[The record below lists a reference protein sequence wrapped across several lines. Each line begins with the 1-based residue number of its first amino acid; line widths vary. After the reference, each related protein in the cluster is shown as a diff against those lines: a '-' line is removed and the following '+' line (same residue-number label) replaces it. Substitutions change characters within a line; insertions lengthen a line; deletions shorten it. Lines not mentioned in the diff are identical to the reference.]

1 MATPRSATYSGVEV
15 KAGLFLA
22 FCAALFVGMLLLYGK
37 VGRMWRERQDLHVLF
52 SSIEALGPDA
62 PVRLNGVDVG
72 RVKTRAIVHL
82 DEKTMEHLR
91 KLTPSDLDFLPL
103 DDEVRRK
110 LRLVPDAEFDGAC
123 RASLQGKTMIL
134 LVLEVLQEGNWRRY
148 RVDDTVHVRP
158 SLMGNVHVDLVSGNG
173 PPVDPTA
180 PTLML
185 GHSGGF
191 FSNLARSVDQVKD
204 VLSTVTDVVGV
215 EERRGFMRAA
225 GRFDTILDGMDKASS
240 LVETRGKATS
250 AKLGSIDQSAG
261 GGMDSLGRLFEVAA
275 PDSRRLG
282 ETMTAAQEDLGKRFS
297 DLMKEIDGT
306 EEAMKDKSRAIRAD
320 VQEAIDASTPHIEGM
335 KENFRVLAST
345 VGGVS
350 RKIGNITGTFG
361 QLIEQSR
368 PEFERIKTG
377 LSNGGTNLAGLRYVR
392 ERIDQILSN
401 RDVGEHDYYTAM
413 EIWDRMQRSARWPR
427 DCGDTLGMIRTLLA
441 GQAEGPDVPL
451 VAPADVQRVEQK
463 LYPLALKLGH
473 AAQTIGEAILPPFTG
488 KSGPADER
496 TDPPFKRKR
505 SATYP
510 PDDGKKKKK

>member
-1 MATPRSATYSGVEV
+1 MATAKSASYSGVEV

-37 VGRMWRERQDLHVLF
+37 VGRMWRERQDLHVMF

-72 RVKTRAIVHL
+72 RVKTRTIVHL
-82 DEKTMEHLR
+82 DDKTMEHMR

-110 LRLVPDAEFDGAC
+110 LRLVPDAEFDAAC
-123 RASLQGKTMIL
+123 RTSLQGKTMIL

-148 RVDDTVHVRP
+148 RVDDTVFLRP

-204 VLSTVTDVVGV
+204 VLSTVTDVVGAD
-215 EERRGFMRAA
+215 ERRSFMRAA
-225 GRFDTILDGMDKASS
+225 GRFDPILDGMDKASS

-250 AKLGSIDQSAG
+250 AKLGGIDKSAG

-282 ETMTAAQEDLGKRFS
+282 ESMKLAQEDLGKRFG
-297 DLMKEIDGT
+297 DLMKEIDST
-306 EEAMKDKSRAIRAD
+306 EEGMKEKSRAIRAD

-335 KENFRVLAST
+335 KENFRILAST
-345 VGGVS
+345 IGGVS
-350 RKIGNITGTFG
+350 RKIGNITATFG

-368 PEFERIKTG
+368 PEFERVKTG
-377 LSNGGTNLAGLRYVR
+377 LKNGGTNLAGLRYVR

-413 EIWDRMQRSARWPR
+413 EIWDRMQRTARWPR
-427 DCGDTLGMIRTLLA
+427 DCGDTLGMIRELLA
-441 GQAEGPDVPL
+441 GQTAGGDVPL
-451 VAPADVQRVEQK
+451 VAPTDVERIEKK
-463 LYPLALKLGH
+463 LYPLALKMGN

-488 KSGPADER
+488 KANGDDR
-496 TDPPFKRKR
+496 TPPPFKRKR
-505 SATYP
+505 AGTYP
-510 PDDGKKKKK
+510 PDDGKKKK